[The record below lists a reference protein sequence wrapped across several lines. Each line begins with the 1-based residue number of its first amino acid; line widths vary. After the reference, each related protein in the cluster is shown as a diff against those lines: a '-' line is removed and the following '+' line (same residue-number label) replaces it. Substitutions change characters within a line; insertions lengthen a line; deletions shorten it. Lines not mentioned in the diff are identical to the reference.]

1 VSRSQKRR
9 RRRAGYSRPGSGP
22 EPRAATVPSAEPTR
36 RRAARDEP
44 PPAPWGSFPL
54 VELAVL
60 VALVML
66 IGGFVVQGTRG
77 VVMIG
82 VGVLI
87 GSVAGLELSLRE
99 HFAGYRSHTMLLA
112 LTAAVITIALLT
124 LIALQFFATIAIVIP
139 LAIGAAVFALAFR
152 SLRAAF
158 RRASGGYSFRIGRM
172 SG

>member
-1 VSRSQKRR
+1 MPRSRKRR

-22 EPRAATVPSAEPTR
+22 EPRAATVPSAEPAR
-36 RRAARDEP
+36 RRVARDEP

-82 VGVLI
+82 VGVAI
-87 GSVAGLELSLRE
+87 GSVAGLELSVRE
-99 HFAGYRSHTMLLA
+99 HFSGYRSHTMLLA
-112 LTAAVITIALLT
+112 LTAAVATIALLT
-124 LIALQFFATIAIVIP
+124 LVALQYFATIAIVIP
-139 LAIGAAVFALAFR
+139 VAIGAGVFGLAFR
-152 SLRAAF
+152 YLRAAF